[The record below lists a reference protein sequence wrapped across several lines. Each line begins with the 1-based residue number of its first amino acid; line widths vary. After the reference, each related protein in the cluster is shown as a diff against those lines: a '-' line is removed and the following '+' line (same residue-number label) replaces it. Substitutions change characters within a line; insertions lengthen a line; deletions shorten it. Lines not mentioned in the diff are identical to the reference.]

1 MVTVTSARRV
11 GRRAQHARDRLADQ
25 GSPLHALMAVAAA
38 VALAAC
44 LDGCAATRDRSSV
57 PTATASPQSA
67 SARIS
72 ASRETRSARSVAAD
86 EAAIADFNRR
96 YLGAI
101 NDGDIATLS
110 SLTTEGHIMLAP
122 GRPPIVGKAANDAA
136 NGRVAQQF
144 KIDEHWT
151 PIETVIDG
159 DLAYQ
164 RGTFTVAATPKAG
177 GETRN
182 TSGNFLRIYRRQTDG
197 SWRMV
202 RDMFNS
208 DKPAAPN

>member
-1 MVTVTSARRV
+1 MSRALTSSLV
-11 GRRAQHARDRLADQ
+11 
-25 GSPLHALMAVAAA
+25 VAAMGVAALLTSCSTPA
-38 VALAAC
+38 VK
-44 LDGCAATRDRSSV
+44 DT
-57 PTATASPQSA
+57 
-67 SARIS
+67 
-72 ASRETRSARSVAAD
+72 ARSTAAD

-101 NDGDIATLS
+101 NEGDIATLS
-110 SLTTEGHIMLAP
+110 SLTTDGHIMLAP
-122 GRPPIVGKAANDAA
+122 GRPPLVGKAANDAA
-136 NGRVAQQF
+136 NGRVAQMF

-151 PIETVIDG
+151 PVETVVSG

-182 TSGNFLRIYRRQTDG
+182 TSGNFLRIYRRQPDG

-208 DKPAAPN
+208 DKAPGGN